1 MVDSRRKFGERLGS
15 GYEGASETT
24 TVPWAHLNSDKI
36 LLLVMFKFSE
46 KSSKVLA
53 TTATMNMRKNTA
65 KRCPLWWTRGENL
78 ARGIYQGMGSGY
90 EGASETKLR
99 VPWAHLNSDKILLL
113 ANFKVSDKA
122 TEMMQNLPLSFDK
135 TFVM

>member
-1 MVDSRRKFGERLGS
+1 
-15 GYEGASETT
+15 
-24 TVPWAHLNSDKI
+24 
-36 LLLVMFKFSE
+36 
-46 KSSKVLA
+46 
-53 TTATMNMRKNTA
+53 MNMRKNTA

-122 TEMMQNLPLSFDK
+122 TEMMRNLPLSFDK